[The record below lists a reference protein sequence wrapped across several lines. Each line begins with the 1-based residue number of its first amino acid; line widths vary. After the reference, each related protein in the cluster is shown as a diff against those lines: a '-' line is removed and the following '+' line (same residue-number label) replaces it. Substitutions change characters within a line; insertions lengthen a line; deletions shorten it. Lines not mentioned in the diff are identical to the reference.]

1 MPEPQ
6 VQPVQDDSRGIVH
19 PAAARTA
26 FRLDRFAPTGAAAR
40 FVDRYWLS
48 TWHLPPGVRH
58 EQQVLVHPVV
68 NVVFEADGAH
78 VSGVDTG
85 RFAITLE
92 GAGRALGV
100 MFRPAAFAPFF
111 DGPLTALTDREL
123 PLARVPALAG
133 LEALLVPLVADP
145 DVPAEK
151 IAATADD
158 ALRGRIPAG
167 RQDCE
172 TTTEWA
178 ELAVRDRD
186 LTRVE
191 DLASAAGVGIRT
203 LQRAFTAHVGIGPK
217 WFLRRYRLYE
227 AGERIAHDE
236 HVDWAGLATDL
247 GYADQSH
254 LTRDFTAAFGLP
266 PAQYAAA
273 ARKDSSDPRGPRS
286 RP

>member
-1 MPEPQ
+1 MTEHQ
-6 VQPVQDDSRGIVH
+6 VRPVQEDSRGIVD
-19 PAAARTA
+19 PAAAGTV
-26 FRLDRFAPTGAAAR
+26 FRLDRYPAGGQVAR

-48 TWHLPPGVRH
+48 TWRLPPGMRH

-68 NVVFEADGAH
+68 NVVFEADGAV

-85 RFAITLE
+85 RFAVTLE
-92 GAGRALGV
+92 GERRALGI

-111 DGPLTALTDREL
+111 DGPLTALTDREV
-123 PLARVPALAG
+123 PLARVPALAD
-133 LEALLVPLVADP
+133 LEELLVPLVADLDVP
-145 DVPAEK
+145 GEKLAAAADAALADRVPAE
-151 IAATADD
+151 
-158 ALRGRIPAG
+158 
-167 RQDCE
+167 RQGCE

-178 ELAVRDRD
+178 ELAVGDRG

-191 DLASAAGVGIRT
+191 DLARAAGVSVRT
-203 LQRAFTAHVGIGPK
+203 LQRAFTEHVGIGPK

-227 AGERIAHDE
+227 AGERIAHQE
-236 HVDWAGLATDL
+236 NVDWAELAADL

-273 ARKDSSDPRGPRS
+273 ARRRGR
-286 RP
+286 